1 MKLSEIKTIAERL
14 FELAAELL
22 NYVDTDEQKRAALIE
37 SVKKTLTGKYF
48 IFRAV
53 RGGTNT
59 TTILCKNRQYD

>member
-22 NYVDTDEQKRAALIE
+22 NYVDTDEQERAALIE
-37 SVKKTLTGKYF
+37 SVKKTLTEKYF